1 MAAPNAF
8 LLIPVENQVRELDA
22 KLLLACV
29 AARRGL
35 SSFIGSKRDVDD
47 RIASFPRSIYIAK
60 SLLHGHRKLFRTAR
74 QLGHE
79 IVAWDEDS
87 LVHLPAETYYSRR
100 ISPVSLACVSQLFAW
115 GEDNAELWRRYPK
128 MPPQIPIHVT
138 GNPRNDLLR
147 TEIQPYYQDEVDGI
161 RRDHGEFILVNT
173 NFNHVNSFSPIR
185 RLFLSSAASDADPTP
200 GRASRGMSREYAEGL
215 RNHKQSIFEHF
226 QEMIPALEAEFPDQT
241 IVVRP
246 HPVESH
252 EVYDRIAQKCKRV
265 RVSNKGNVVPWLM
278 ACKAVVLNGCTTSV
292 EAYAMG
298 VPAISY
304 RAAVNE
310 TYDDDFYRL
319 PNRLS
324 HQCFDFNEL
333 CQTIRNILAGK
344 LGAADGAER
353 NALAVHHLAAMD
365 GPLACERIVD
375 VVEKM
380 AARLPMAP
388 KPALTDRIAGWCRA
402 NKRLVWRRSKSRD
415 AGEHK
420 SMEHHRKKNPAI
432 SDADLHRRL
441 KKFQALLGAGGDI
454 GLERMNADIFRIAG

>member
-1 MAAPNAF
+1 MASSHAF

-35 SSFIGSKRDVDD
+35 SSFIGPKRDVDG

-60 SLLHGHRKLFRTAR
+60 SLLRGHRKLFHTAR

-79 IVAWDEDS
+79 IVAWDEDA
-87 LVHLPAETYYSRR
+87 LVHLPEDTYYSRR
-100 ISPVSLACVSQLFAW
+100 LSPASIACVSQLFAW
-115 GEDNAELWRRYPK
+115 GEDNAELWRRYPE
-128 MPPQIPIHVT
+128 MPPGIPIHVT

-147 TEIQPYYQDEVDGI
+147 TKIQPYYQDEVDGI
-161 RRDHGEFILVNT
+161 RGQHGEFILVNT

-185 RLFLSSAASDADPTP
+185 RLFLSSDTPDAPPTP

-215 RNHKQSIFEHF
+215 RNHKQALFDHF
-226 QEMIPALEAEFPDQT
+226 QKLIPALEAEFPDQT

-252 EVYDRIAQKCKRV
+252 EAYERIAQKCGRV
-265 RVSNKGNVVPWLM
+265 HVSNKGNVVPWLM
-278 ACKAVVLNGCTTSV
+278 ACKAVILNGCTTGV
-292 EAYAMG
+292 EAYAMRI
-298 VPAISY
+298 PAISY
-304 RAAVNE
+304 RAVVNE
-310 TYDDDFYRL
+310 TYDDGFYRL

-324 HQCFDFNEL
+324 HQCYDFNEL
-333 CQTIRNILAGK
+333 CQTMRNILAGRV
-344 LGAADGAER
+344 GAAEGAER
-353 NALAVHHLAAMD
+353 NALAAHHLAAMD

-380 AARLPMAP
+380 ATRLPQAP
-388 KPALTDRIAGWCRA
+388 RPALTDRIAGWCRA
-402 NKRLVWRRSKSRD
+402 NKRFLWRRSKSRD

-420 SMEHHRKKNPAI
+420 SMEHHRRKNPAI
-432 SDADLHRRL
+432 SAADLSRRIA
-441 KKFQALLGAGGDI
+441 KFQELLGDGGDV
-454 GLERMNADIFRIAG
+454 GLERVSADIFRITG

>member
-1 MAAPNAF
+1 MTSNKAF

-29 AARRGL
+29 AAKRGL
-35 SSFIGSKRDVDD
+35 SSIIGSKRDIDD

-74 QLGHE
+74 KLGHE

-87 LVHLPAETYYSRR
+87 LVHLPAATYYSRR
-100 ISPVSLACVSQLFAW
+100 LSPASLACVSQLFAW
-115 GEDNAELWRRYPK
+115 GEDNAELWRRYPEL
-128 MPPQIPIHVT
+128 PTGIPIHVT

-147 TEIQPYYQDEVDGI
+147 AEIQPYYQGEVDGI
-161 RRDHGEFILVNT
+161 RRNHEDFILVNT

-185 RLFLSSAASDADPTP
+185 RLFLASDTPDAPLRP

-215 RNHKQSIFEHF
+215 RNHKQLIFEHF
-226 QEMIPALEAEFPDQT
+226 QEIIPALEKEFPDHS
-241 IVVRP
+241 IIVRP

-252 EVYDRIAQKCKRV
+252 EVYQQIAQRCKRV
-265 RVSNKGNVVPWLM
+265 LVSNKGNVVPWLM

-310 TYDDDFYRL
+310 TYDEGFYRL
-319 PNRLS
+319 PNLLS
-324 HQCFDFNEL
+324 HQCFDFKEL
-333 CQTIRNILAGK
+333 CQTLRNILDGK
-344 LGAADGAER
+344 LGAAEGDER
-353 NALAVHHLAAMD
+353 KALANHHLAAMD

-380 AARLPMAP
+380 AVRLPQAP
-388 KPALTDRIAGWCRA
+388 KPALPHRIAAWCKTT
-402 NKRLVWRRSKSRD
+402 KRLVWRRSKSQ
-415 AGEHK
+415 GPGGHM
-420 SMEHHRKKNPAI
+420 SMEHHLKKNPEI
-432 SDADLHRRL
+432 SVSDLHGRIA
-441 KKFQALLGAGGDI
+441 KFKELLGNGGDI
-454 GLERMNADIFRIAG
+454 GFERINAQVFRISG